1 MVGKTAQALFRI
13 RAGLRSSILEKTI
26 ISQDGSFLWGGKTM
40 DPRVHEVMRML
51 RKQALTHRAGN
62 SHAAISE
69 SDNKEEQKMSLE
81 EIAIEFD
88 LSESRLRAL
97 FKSQVGLPPTQYVK
111 KLKMDEAARLLRD
124 SYRRVTEIRTRLRI
138 NDYSHFVRDFK
149 KAHGMTPIQYRKF
162 YQRQSERE
170 GGAEGDNSV

>member
-1 MVGKTAQALFRI
+1 MVDKTAQALFRI
-13 RAGLRSSILEKTI
+13 QAGLRSSILAKTI
-26 ISQDGSFLWGGKTM
+26 ISQDGSFLCGGKTM

-51 RKQALTHRAGN
+51 RKQALTHRTSN

-162 YQRQSERE
+162 HQRQSERG
-170 GGAEGDNSV
+170 GGAEGDDSV

>member
-1 MVGKTAQALFRI
+1 MVDKTAQALFRI
-13 RAGLRSSILEKTI
+13 QAGLRSSILAKTI
-26 ISQDGSFLWGGKTM
+26 ISQDGSFLCGGKTM

-51 RKQALTHRAGN
+51 RKQALTHRTSN

-97 FKSQVGLPPTQYVK
+97 FKSQVGLAPSQYVK
-111 KLKMDEAARLLRD
+111 KLKMDEAARMLRD
-124 SYRRVTEIRTRLRI
+124 TYRRVTEIRTRLRI

-162 YQRQSERE
+162 HQRQSERG
-170 GGAEGDNSV
+170 GGAEGDDSV